1 MKTLLMFLRWG
12 GLVFVLTLFA
22 VRAYQTSD
30 QLARIQ
36 PLAVD
41 FLPMWTGAKMAW
53 ATPHLLYDFDAVT
66 AAQDWLMNR
75 WSRLRPF
82 VYPPSILPVLAP
94 FAALPFYW
102 AYVIWTVLGA
112 ILVAGATATAA
123 KSQRLLAAA
132 LVLLSPPGSLALI
145 VGQSTL
151 LVAGCLTLAV
161 TELSRRPWLAGA
173 LFGLAA
179 AVKPQ
184 AAVLVPVAL
193 VAARAWKALGVSILM
208 GLTLGL
214 ASMAMVGWRP
224 WLAWLES
231 LPRFAELIT
240 LSPSHMRGG
249 VTLTMMGVNLRMDP
263 DLLGW
268 ARLAAML
275 TAVAGTWLAFAR
287 SQDPAY
293 RMTALGAGALAIMPY
308 AMHYEALLLAPAAVL
323 LAMSPHR
330 WVFGL
335 AAVASLSLS
344 VKHQLGGTCLMA
356 VAFCAVMAALYERY
370 RNGVESSRS

>member
-1 MKTLLMFLRWG
+1 MPTLMLFLRWG
-12 GLVFVLTLFA
+12 GLVSILTLFA
-22 VRAYQTSD
+22 IRAFKTAD
-30 QLARIQ
+30 QLALIQ

-53 ATPHLLYDFDAVT
+53 ATPHLLYDFSAVT

-82 VYPPSILPVLAP
+82 VYPPSALPVLAP

-102 AYVIWTVLGA
+102 AYVVWTVLGA
-112 ILVAGATATAA
+112 ILVAGATAAA
-123 KSQRLLAAA
+123 AQRQRLLAAA

-151 LVAGCLTLAV
+151 LVAGCLTLGV

-193 VAARAWKALGVSILM
+193 VAARAWKALGASILV
-208 GLTLGL
+208 GGVLGL
-214 ASMAMVGWRP
+214 ASLVMVGWQP

-231 LPRFAELIT
+231 LPRFAALIT

-249 VTLTMMGVNLRMDP
+249 VTLTMMGVNLGMDA
-263 DLLGW
+263 DALGW
-268 ARLAAML
+268 IRLAALL
-275 TAVAGTWLAFAR
+275 TAVLGTWLAFAR
-287 SQDPAY
+287 GRDPAY
-293 RMTALGAGALAIMPY
+293 RLAALGAGALAIMPY

-323 LAMSPHR
+323 LAMSPRR
-330 WVFGL
+330 WVFGA

-344 VKHQLGGTCLMA
+344 IKHQLGGTCLIA
-356 VAFCAVMAALYERY
+356 VAACAVMAALYERY
-370 RNGVESSRS
+370 RNGVASSRS